1 MGFSYDDYLKAQ
13 ESTNKPTATPSGGS
27 FSYDDYLNNEKKQKA
42 LKADAPKLTKSDLLE
57 DEETFDTIKRYMDD
71 RFGIDEMS
79 GYTDKE
85 LVEAYVNN
93 MRRFSAGQSVVTL
106 GEVAWLNKADDDKR
120 QSAGEAYAVFDNME
134 NIFTGKRSTFLERL
148 DGVTDYARAA
158 IIDPAN
164 IISLGAG
171 KLAVSLA
178 AKKGAS
184 VLKKKAIQA
193 AKDKLLKEGG
203 KDITADVA
211 EGQAIKK
218 VAKEGER
225 RFAKDAL

>member
-1 MGFSYDDYLKAQ
+1 MPSTFDDYLESLESVNKPTAVPSGQGSTFDDYLKQ
-13 ESTNKPTATPSGGS
+13 K
-27 FSYDDYLNNEKKQKA
+27 DRQKA

-79 GYTDKE
+79 GYTDEE

-93 MRRFSAGQSVVTL
+93 MRRFHAGQSVVTL

-203 KDITADVA
+203 KDITAD
-211 EGQAIKK
+211 
-218 VAKEGER
+218 
-225 RFAKDAL
+225 